1 MSRTVYGSLARIADF
16 DKEPY
21 EIQALDRR
29 HWSSG
34 DFVVGRIT
42 GVRTELYRIECM
54 SGEMIPVE
62 AGDLVVGAFG
72 HRAATLEG
80 AGSYRKIDDGH
91 MHALTSAGLFGLFT
105 SFSKLLPRPTSLQY
119 VGHVVRNGRKICM
132 PEFAIRAEP
141 RRFDVPTIL
150 LVGTSM
156 SAGKTMTGKFACE
169 VLSKMGYKVIGSK
182 LTGAGRYRD
191 ILSFRRHGA
200 FEIYD
205 FVDAGLPSTVVAEDE
220 FRPAIR
226 PLLSHIT
233 GRAPD
238 FLVVEAG
245 ASPLEPY
252 NGAAAIDELGDSVR
266 CLILCASDPYA
277 VVGVQ
282 KAYGLHPDLVAGP
295 ATNTSAALALV
306 RKLTGLPGINVIDP
320 GEIPAFREFLIR
332 TLRIDAR
339 VESGGHC
346 QMGVDPSTRARP
358 SGSRDSQP

>member
-1 MSRTVYGSLARIADF
+1 MNRVISGSLARIADF
-16 DKEPY
+16 DREYY
-21 EIQALDRR
+21 ETRALDRTC
-29 HWSSG
+29 WSSG
-34 DFVVGRIT
+34 DFVVGEIS
-42 GVRTELYRIECM
+42 GVRTELYRIECT

-62 AGDLVVGAFG
+62 AGDRVIGAFG

-80 AGSYRKIDDGH
+80 AGSYEQIENGR

-119 VGHVVRNGRKICM
+119 AGHVLRNGHKVCM
-132 PEFAIRAEP
+132 RDFAIQAEP
-141 RRFDVPTIL
+141 RLFNVPTIL

-205 FVDAGLPSTVVAEDE
+205 FVDAGLPSTVVPENE

-226 PLLSHIT
+226 PLLSHIA
-233 GRAPD
+233 GRGAD
-238 FLVVEAG
+238 YLVVEAG

-252 NGAAAIDELGDSVR
+252 NGAAAIDELGENVR

-282 KAYGLHPDLVAGP
+282 QAYGLHPDLVAGP
-295 ATNTSAALALV
+295 ATNTSAALDLV
-306 RKLTGLPGINVIDP
+306 RKLTGLPGINVIDQ
-320 GEIPAFREFLIR
+320 GEIPAFRQFLVH
-332 TLRIDAR
+332 TLGIDAQT
-339 VESGGHC
+339 E
-346 QMGVDPSTRARP
+346 RA
-358 SGSRDSQP
+358 G

>member
-1 MSRTVYGSLARIADF
+1 MTRIIYGSLARIADF
-16 DKEPY
+16 NKEPY
-21 EIQALDRR
+21 EIQALDRT

-34 DFVVGRIT
+34 DFVIGEIT
-42 GVRTELYRIECM
+42 GIRSELYRIECT

-80 AGSYRKIDDGH
+80 AGSYKKIDDGR

-119 VGHVVRNGRKICM
+119 VGHIVRNGRKVCM
-132 PEFAIRAEP
+132 SEFAIQAEP

-169 VLSKMGYKVIGSK
+169 LLSKMGYRIIGSK

-205 FVDAGLPSTVVAEDE
+205 FVDAGLPSTVVPEKE

-226 PLLSHIT
+226 PLLSYIA

-252 NGAAAIDELGDSVR
+252 NGAAAIDELGDNVR

-295 ATNTSAALALV
+295 ATNTSAALDLV

-320 GEIPAFREFLIR
+320 GKIPEFREFLVR
-332 TLRIDAR
+332 TLGIDAR
-339 VESGGHC
+339 AECDGHYRP
-346 QMGVDPSTRARP
+346 GVNPVTPARP
-358 SGSRDSQP
+358 SGSRDSLP

>member
-1 MSRTVYGSLARIADF
+1 MTRIVYGSLARIADF
-16 DKEPY
+16 EKEPY
-21 EIQALDRR
+21 EIKALDPAN
-29 HWSSG
+29 WSSG
-34 DFVVGRIT
+34 DFVVGEIT
-42 GVRTELYRIECM
+42 GVRSKLYQVECT

-62 AGDLVVGAFG
+62 AGDQVVGAFG

-80 AGSYRKIDDGH
+80 AGSYRNIDDGR

-119 VGHVVRNGRKICM
+119 VGHIVRDSRKVCM
-132 PEFAIRAEP
+132 SEFAIQAEP

-169 VLSKMGYKVIGSK
+169 ILSKMGYKVVGSK

-205 FVDAGLPSTVVAEDE
+205 FVDAGLPSTVVPEDE

-226 PLLSHIT
+226 PLLSHIA

-238 FLVVEAG
+238 YLVVEAG

-252 NGAAAIDELGDSVR
+252 NGAAAIDELGGSVR

-295 ATNTSAALALV
+295 ATNTSAALDLV

-320 GEIPAFREFLIR
+320 GEIPTFRKFLVR
-332 TLRIDAR
+332 TLGIDAR
-339 VESGGHC
+339 AECGEQISDKV
-346 QMGVDPSTRARP
+346 VRATPARP
-358 SGSRDSQP
+358 PGNRDSRP